1 MAGRAG
7 GYAEIIKERV
17 TTQEMMERVGVHV
30 DRRGMA
36 VCPFH
41 GDSDASLKV
50 YLDPRRGW
58 HCYGCHAGGDVI
70 DFAMRWYGIG
80 FREAVSRINEEFAL
94 GLPIGEPMTVAQQ
107 RAVREEI
114 ERARQER
121 QALQRREHEAE
132 NAYWAAYDAWLDN
145 ERTLQENAP
154 SGLSEPN
161 AAWCVAIVRRDELEE
176 TLKDAEER
184 WRLRREERYGNG
196 GRAAEDP
203 QQRRGD
209 GGHRGVYA

>member
-17 TTQEMMERVGVHV
+17 TTLDMMAHAGIQA

-41 GDSDASLKV
+41 GDRDASLKV
-50 YLDPRRGW
+50 YRDPRRGW

-70 DFAMRWYGIG
+70 DFAMRLYGVG

-94 GLPIGEPMTVAQQ
+94 GLPIGEPMTGAQR
-107 RAVREEI
+107 RAMREEI
-114 ERARQER
+114 ERAKQARL
-121 QALQRREHEAE
+121 ALQRREHEAE
-132 NAYWAAYDAWLDN
+132 NAYWSAYDAWLSN
-145 ERTLQENAP
+145 ERVMQENAP

-161 AAWCVAIVRRDELEE
+161 AAWCEAIIRRDELEE
-176 TLKDAEER
+176 ALKDAEER
-184 WRLRREERYGNG
+184 WRIRREERYGSG
-196 GRAAEDP
+196 GRAEEDTK
-203 QQRRGD
+203 QR
-209 GGHRGVYA
+209 

>member
-1 MAGRAG
+1 MGRRQE

-17 TTQEMMERVGVHV
+17 TAREMMERVGVQV

-50 YLDPRRGW
+50 YRDPRRGW

-70 DFAMRWYGIG
+70 DFAMRWYGLG
-80 FREAVSRINEEFAL
+80 FKDAVARINEEFAL
-94 GLPIGEPMTVAQQ
+94 GLPIGEPMTVAQR

-121 QALQRREHEAE
+121 QALQRRTAEAE
-132 NAYWAAYDAWLDN
+132 SAYWAAYDAWLDN

-161 AAWCVAIVRRDELEE
+161 AAWCEAVVRRDELEE

-184 WRLRREERYGNG
+184 WRIRREERYGNG
-196 GRAAEDP
+196 GRAAEDS

>member
-17 TTQEMMERVGVHV
+17 TTLDMMTHAGIQA

-41 GDSDASLKV
+41 GDRDASLKV
-50 YLDPRRGW
+50 YRDPRRGW

-70 DFAMRWYGIG
+70 DFAMRLYGVG

-94 GLPIGEPMTVAQQ
+94 GLPIGEPMTGTQ
-107 RAVREEI
+107 RRAMREEI
-114 ERARQER
+114 ERAKQARL
-121 QALQRREHEAE
+121 ALQMREHEAE
-132 NAYWAAYDAWLDN
+132 NAYWSAYDAWLSN
-145 ERTLQENAP
+145 ERVMQENAP

-161 AAWCVAIVRRDELEE
+161 AAYCEAIIRRDELEE
-176 TLKDAEER
+176 ALKDAEER
-184 WRLRREERYGNG
+184 WRIRREERYGSG
-196 GRAAEDP
+196 GRAEEDTK
-203 QQRRGD
+203 QR
-209 GGHRGVYA
+209 

>member
-17 TTQEMMERVGVHV
+17 TTLDMMAHAGIQA

-41 GDSDASLKV
+41 GDRDASLKV
-50 YLDPRRGW
+50 YRDPRRGW

-70 DFAMRWYGIG
+70 DFAMRLYGVG

-94 GLPIGEPMTVAQQ
+94 GLPIGEPMTGAQR
-107 RAVREEI
+107 RAMREEI
-114 ERARQER
+114 ERAK
-121 QALQRREHEAE
+121 QARLVLQRREHEAE
-132 NAYWAAYDAWLDN
+132 NAYWSAYDAWLIN
-145 ERTLQENAP
+145 ERVMQENAP

-161 AAWCVAIVRRDELEE
+161 AAYCEAIIRRDELEE
-176 TLKDAEER
+176 ALKDAEER
-184 WRLRREERYGNG
+184 WRIRREERYGSG
-196 GRAAEDP
+196 GRAEEDTK
-203 QQRRGD
+203 QR
-209 GGHRGVYA
+209 

>member
-17 TTQEMMERVGVHV
+17 TTLDMMAHAGIQA

-41 GDSDASLKV
+41 GDRDASLKV
-50 YLDPRRGW
+50 YRDPRRGW

-70 DFAMRWYGIG
+70 DFAMRLYGVG

-94 GLPIGEPMTVAQQ
+94 GLPIGEPMTGAQR
-107 RAVREEI
+107 RAMREEI
-114 ERARQER
+114 ERAKQAR

-132 NAYWAAYDAWLDN
+132 NAYWAAYDAWLIN
-145 ERTLQENAP
+145 ERVMQENAP

-161 AAWCVAIVRRDELEE
+161 AAYCEAIIRRDELEE
-176 TLKDAEER
+176 ALKDAEER
-184 WRLRREERYGNG
+184 WRIRREERYGSG
-196 GRAAEDP
+196 GRAAQDSK
-203 QQRRGD
+203 QR
-209 GGHRGVYA
+209 

>member
-17 TTQEMMERVGVHV
+17 TTLDMMERVGVHV

-50 YLDPRRGW
+50 YRDPRRGW
-58 HCYGCHAGGDVI
+58 HCYGCHAGGDVV

-94 GLPIGEPMTVAQQ
+94 GLPIGEPMTVAQR
-107 RAVREEI
+107 RAVRDEI

-121 QALQRREHEAE
+121 QALQRRTAE
-132 NAYWAAYDAWLDN
+132 WYFLKGTIQQRRGWLESAA
-145 ERTLQENAP
+145 ESFR
-154 SGLSEPN
+154 
-161 AAWCVAIVRRDELEE
+161 
-176 TLKDAEER
+176 
-184 WRLRREERYGNG
+184 
-196 GRAAEDP
+196 RAAEDEP
-203 QQRRGD
+203 NNK
-209 GGHRGVYA
+209 

>member
-17 TTQEMMERVGVHV
+17 TTLDMMAHAGIQA

-41 GDSDASLKV
+41 GDRDASLKV
-50 YLDPRRGW
+50 YRDPRRGW

-70 DFAMRWYGIG
+70 DFAMRLYGVG

-94 GLPIGEPMTVAQQ
+94 GLPIGEPMTGAQR
-107 RAVREEI
+107 RAMREEI
-114 ERARQER
+114 ERAKQAR

-132 NAYWAAYDAWLDN
+132 NDYWAAYDAWLRN
-145 ERTLQENAP
+145 ERIMQENAP

-161 AAWCVAIVRRDELEE
+161 AAWCEAIIRRDELEE
-176 TLKDAEER
+176 ALKDAEER
-184 WRLRREERYGNG
+184 WRIRREERYGSG
-196 GRAAEDP
+196 GRAEEDTK
-203 QQRRGD
+203 QR
-209 GGHRGVYA
+209 

>member
-17 TTQEMMERVGVHV
+17 TTLDMMAHAGIQA

-41 GDSDASLKV
+41 GDRDASLKV
-50 YLDPRRGW
+50 YRDPRRGW

-70 DFAMRWYGIG
+70 DFAMRLYGVG

-94 GLPIGEPMTVAQQ
+94 GLPLGEPMTGAQR
-107 RAVREEI
+107 RAMREEI
-114 ERARQER
+114 ERAKQAR

-132 NAYWAAYDAWLDN
+132 NAYWSAYDAWLSN
-145 ERTLQENAP
+145 ERVMQENAP

-161 AAWCVAIVRRDELEE
+161 AAWCEAIIRRDELEE
-176 TLKDAEER
+176 ALKDAEER
-184 WRLRREERYGNG
+184 WRIRREERYGSG
-196 GRAAEDP
+196 GRAEEDTK
-203 QQRRGD
+203 QR
-209 GGHRGVYA
+209 

>member
-1 MAGRAG
+1 MGRRQD
-7 GYAEIIKERV
+7 GYTEIIKERV

-70 DFAMRWYGIG
+70 DFAMRWYGLG
-80 FREAVSRINEEFAL
+80 FKDAVARINEEFAL
-94 GLPIGEPMTVAQQ
+94 GLPIGEPMTVAQR
-107 RAVREEI
+107 RAVRDEI

-121 QALQRREHEAE
+121 HALQRRTAEAE
-132 NAYWAAYDAWLDN
+132 SAYWAAYDAWLNN

-161 AAWCVAIVRRDELEE
+161 AAWCEAIVRRDELEE

-184 WRLRREERYGNG
+184 WRIRREERYGNG

>member
-17 TTQEMMERVGVHV
+17 TTLDMMAHAGIQA

-41 GDSDASLKV
+41 GDRDASLKV
-50 YLDPRRGW
+50 YRDPRRGW

-70 DFAMRWYGIG
+70 DFAMRLYGVG

-94 GLPIGEPMTVAQQ
+94 GLPIGEPMTGAQR
-107 RAVREEI
+107 RAMREEI
-114 ERARQER
+114 ERAKQAR

-132 NAYWAAYDAWLDN
+132 NAYWSAYDAWLSN
-145 ERTLQENAP
+145 ERVMQENAP

-161 AAWCVAIVRRDELEE
+161 AAYCEAIIRRDELEE
-176 TLKDAEER
+176 ALKDAEER
-184 WRLRREERYGNG
+184 WRIRREERYGSG
-196 GRAAEDP
+196 GRAAQDTK
-203 QQRRGD
+203 QR
-209 GGHRGVYA
+209 

>member
-17 TTQEMMERVGVHV
+17 TTLDMMAHAGIQA

-41 GDSDASLKV
+41 GDRDASLKV
-50 YLDPRRGW
+50 YRDPRRGW

-70 DFAMRWYGIG
+70 DFAMRLYGVG
-80 FREAVSRINEEFAL
+80 FKDAVSRINEEFSL
-94 GLPIGEPMTVAQQ
+94 GLPLGEPMTGAQR
-107 RAVREEI
+107 RAMREEI
-114 ERARQER
+114 ERAKQAR

-132 NAYWAAYDAWLDN
+132 NAYWSAYDAWLSN
-145 ERTLQENAP
+145 ERVMQENAP

-161 AAWCVAIVRRDELEE
+161 AAYCEAIIRRDELEE
-176 TLKDAEER
+176 ALKDAEER
-184 WRLRREERYGNG
+184 WRIRREERYGSG
-196 GRAAEDP
+196 GRAEEDTK
-203 QQRRGD
+203 QR
-209 GGHRGVYA
+209 

>member
-17 TTQEMMERVGVHV
+17 TTLDMMAHAGIQA

-41 GDSDASLKV
+41 GDRDASLKV
-50 YLDPRRGW
+50 YRDPRRGW

-70 DFAMRWYGIG
+70 DFAMRLYGVG

-94 GLPIGEPMTVAQQ
+94 GLPIGEPMTGAQR
-107 RAVREEI
+107 RAMREEI
-114 ERARQER
+114 ERAK
-121 QALQRREHEAE
+121 QARLSMQRRGHEAE
-132 NAYWAAYDAWLDN
+132 NAYWAAYDAWLNN

-161 AAWCVAIVRRDELEE
+161 AAYCEAIIRRDELEE
-176 TLKDAEER
+176 ALKDAEER
-184 WRLRREERYGNG
+184 WRIRREERYGSG
-196 GRAAEDP
+196 GRAEEDTK
-203 QQRRGD
+203 QR
-209 GGHRGVYA
+209 

>member
-1 MAGRAG
+1 MGRRQEG
-7 GYAEIIKERV
+7 FAEIIKERV

-50 YLDPRRGW
+50 YRDPRRGW

-70 DFAMRWYGIG
+70 DFAMRWYGLG
-80 FREAVSRINEEFAL
+80 FKDAVARINGEFAL
-94 GLPIGEPMTVAQQ
+94 GLPIGEPMTVAQR

-121 QALQRREHEAE
+121 HALQRRTAEAE
-132 NAYWAAYDAWLDN
+132 SVYWAAYDAWLNN

-161 AAWCVAIVRRDELEE
+161 AAWCEAIVRRDELEE

-184 WRLRREERYGNG
+184 WRIRREERYGNG
-196 GRAAEDP
+196 GRAEEDTK
-203 QQRRGD
+203 QR
-209 GGHRGVYA
+209 

>member
-17 TTQEMMERVGVHV
+17 TTLDMMAHAGIQA

-41 GDSDASLKV
+41 GDRDASLKV
-50 YLDPRRGW
+50 YRDPRRGW

-70 DFAMRWYGIG
+70 DFAMRLYGVG

-94 GLPIGEPMTVAQQ
+94 GLPIGEPMTGAQR
-107 RAVREEI
+107 RAMREEI
-114 ERARQER
+114 ERAKQAR

-132 NAYWAAYDAWLDN
+132 NAYWSAYDAWLSN
-145 ERTLQENAP
+145 ERVMQENAP

-161 AAWCVAIVRRDELEE
+161 AAYCEAIIRRDELEE
-176 TLKDAEER
+176 ALKDAEER
-184 WRLRREERYGNG
+184 WRIRREERYGSG
-196 GRAAEDP
+196 GRAEEDTK
-203 QQRRGD
+203 QR
-209 GGHRGVYA
+209 

>member
-1 MAGRAG
+1 MVGRAG

-17 TTQEMMERVGVHV
+17 TTLDMMAHAGIQA

-41 GDSDASLKV
+41 GDRDASLKV
-50 YLDPRRGW
+50 YRDPRRGW

-70 DFAMRWYGIG
+70 DFAMRLYGVG

-94 GLPIGEPMTVAQQ
+94 GLPIGEPMTGAQR
-107 RAVREEI
+107 RAMREEI
-114 ERARQER
+114 ERAKQAR

-132 NAYWAAYDAWLDN
+132 NAYWAAYDAWLSN
-145 ERTLQENAP
+145 ERVMQENAP

-161 AAWCVAIVRRDELEE
+161 AAYCEAIIRRDELEE
-176 TLKDAEER
+176 ALKDAEER
-184 WRLRREERYGNG
+184 WRIRREERYGSG
-196 GRAAEDP
+196 GRAAQDSK
-203 QQRRGD
+203 QR
-209 GGHRGVYA
+209 

>member
-1 MAGRAG
+1 MGRRQE

-17 TTQEMMERVGVHV
+17 TAREMMERVGVQV

-50 YLDPRRGW
+50 YRDPRRGW

-70 DFAMRWYGIG
+70 DFTMRWYGLC
-80 FREAVSRINEEFAL
+80 FKEAVARINEDFAL
-94 GLPIGEPMTVAQQ
+94 GLPVGEVMTGAQR

-114 ERARQER
+114 ERAQQER
-121 QALQRREHEAE
+121 QALQRRAAEAE
-132 NAYWAAYDAWLDN
+132 SAYWAAYDAWLNN
-145 ERTLQENAP
+145 ERALQENAP

-161 AAWCVAIVRRDELEE
+161 AAWCEAVVRRDELEE
-176 TLKDAEER
+176 KLKDAEER
-184 WRLRREERYGNG
+184 WRVRREERYGSG

-209 GGHRGVYA
+209 GHHRGVYA

>member
-17 TTQEMMERVGVHV
+17 TTLDMMAHAGIQA

-41 GDSDASLKV
+41 GDRDASLKV
-50 YLDPRRGW
+50 YRDPRRGW

-70 DFAMRWYGIG
+70 DFAMRLYGVG

-94 GLPIGEPMTVAQQ
+94 GLPIGEPMTGAQR
-107 RAVREEI
+107 RAMREEI
-114 ERARQER
+114 ERAKQARL
-121 QALQRREHEAE
+121 ALQRREHEAE
-132 NAYWAAYDAWLDN
+132 NAYWSAYDAWLSN
-145 ERTLQENAP
+145 ERVMQENAP

-161 AAWCVAIVRRDELEE
+161 AAYCEAIIRRDELEE
-176 TLKDAEER
+176 ALKDAEER
-184 WRLRREERYGNG
+184 WRIRREERYGSG
-196 GRAAEDP
+196 GRAAQDSK
-203 QQRRGD
+203 QR
-209 GGHRGVYA
+209 

>member
-17 TTQEMMERVGVHV
+17 TTLDMMAHAGIQA

-41 GDSDASLKV
+41 GDRDASLKV
-50 YLDPRRGW
+50 YRDPRRGW

-70 DFAMRWYGIG
+70 DFAMRLYGVG
-80 FREAVSRINEEFAL
+80 FREAVSRINEEVAL
-94 GLPIGEPMTVAQQ
+94 GLPIGEPRTGAQR
-107 RAVREEI
+107 RAMREEI
-114 ERARQER
+114 ERAKQAR

-132 NAYWAAYDAWLDN
+132 NAYWSAYDEWLSN
-145 ERTLQENAP
+145 ERVMQENAP

-161 AAWCVAIVRRDELEE
+161 AAYCEAIIRRDELEE
-176 TLKDAEER
+176 ALKDAEER
-184 WRLRREERYGNG
+184 WRIRREERYGSG
-196 GRAAEDP
+196 GRAEEDTK
-203 QQRRGD
+203 QR
-209 GGHRGVYA
+209 

>member
-17 TTQEMMERVGVHV
+17 TTLDMMAHAGIQA

-41 GDSDASLKV
+41 GDRDASLKV
-50 YLDPRRGW
+50 YRDPRRGW

-70 DFAMRWYGIG
+70 DFAMRLYGVG

-94 GLPIGEPMTVAQQ
+94 GLPIGEPMTGAQR
-107 RAVREEI
+107 RAMREEI
-114 ERARQER
+114 ERAK
-121 QALQRREHEAE
+121 QARLSMQRREHEAE
-132 NAYWAAYDAWLDN
+132 NAYWAAYDAWLIN
-145 ERTLQENAP
+145 ERVMQENAP

-161 AAWCVAIVRRDELEE
+161 AAYCEAIIRRDELEE
-176 TLKDAEER
+176 ALKDAEER
-184 WRLRREERYGNG
+184 WRMRREERYGSG
-196 GRAAEDP
+196 GRAAQDTK
-203 QQRRGD
+203 QR
-209 GGHRGVYA
+209 

>member
-17 TTQEMMERVGVHV
+17 TTLDMMAHAGIQA

-41 GDSDASLKV
+41 GDRDASLKV
-50 YLDPRRGW
+50 YRDPRRGW

-70 DFAMRWYGIG
+70 DFAMRLYGVG

-94 GLPIGEPMTVAQQ
+94 GLPIGEPMTGAQR
-107 RAVREEI
+107 RAMREEI
-114 ERARQER
+114 ERAK
-121 QALQRREHEAE
+121 QARLSMQRREHEAE
-132 NAYWAAYDAWLDN
+132 NAYWSAYDAWLSN
-145 ERTLQENAP
+145 ERVMQENAP

-161 AAWCVAIVRRDELEE
+161 AAYCEAIIRRDELEE
-176 TLKDAEER
+176 ALKDAEER
-184 WRLRREERYGNG
+184 WRIRREERYGSG
-196 GRAAEDP
+196 GRAEEDTK
-203 QQRRGD
+203 QR
-209 GGHRGVYA
+209 

>member
-1 MAGRAG
+1 MGRRPA

-17 TTQEMMERVGVHV
+17 TTLEMMERVGVQV

-50 YLDPRRGW
+50 YRDPRRGW

-70 DFAMRWYGIG
+70 DFAMRWYGLC
-80 FREAVSRINEEFAL
+80 FNDAVARINADFAL
-94 GLPIGEPMTVAQQ
+94 GLPIGEEMTGEQR

-114 ERARQER
+114 ERMRQER
-121 QALQRREHEAE
+121 QALQRRTAEAE
-132 NAYWAAYDAWLDN
+132 SAYWAAYDAWLAN
-145 ERTLQENAP
+145 ERTMQENAP

-161 AAWCVAIVRRDELEE
+161 AAWCEAVVRRDELEE
-176 TLKDAEER
+176 RLKDAEER
-184 WRLRREERYGNG
+184 WRKRREERYERQGGG
-196 GRAAEDP
+196 GRAAENP
-203 QQRRGD
+203 KQ
-209 GGHRGVYA
+209 